1 MIITSPLGVKE
12 ETGLGPD
19 PLQGQGVRIIKVYE
33 QEVFQEF
40 YTVGNIPK
48 TVTL

>member
-1 MIITSPLGVKE
+1 MIITSPLGVRE
-12 ETGLGPD
+12 EADLGPD

-40 YTVGNIPK
+40 FTVGNIPK

>member
-1 MIITSPLGVKE
+1 MVITSPLGVKE
-12 ETGLGPD
+12 ETGFGPD

-40 YTVGNIPK
+40 FTVGNIPK
-48 TVTL
+48 AVIL